1 MLLLA
6 PKLVLVFS
14 SQLVLVLVLA
24 AQLLTNASVTL
35 FLRKSSTTE
44 DSRTFSKSNS
54 NYVLVQMCVF
64 FHDKVDKPAPCSSHC
79 QIVIWICFWYYLS
92 KSQLKRGQIG
102 RRQCCLLIRS
112 SFAAGRAQIKSIPIQ
127 YMTPITLTSMI
138 VTEHMKRWQLCR
150 WLLGWQW
157 WW

>member
-64 FHDKVDKPAPCSSHC
+64 FHDKVDKPAP
-79 QIVIWICFWYYLS
+79 
-92 KSQLKRGQIG
+92 
-102 RRQCCLLIRS
+102 
-112 SFAAGRAQIKSIPIQ
+112 
-127 YMTPITLTSMI
+127 
-138 VTEHMKRWQLCR
+138 
-150 WLLGWQW
+150 
-157 WW
+157 